1 MFYAFEATVQIGA
14 ISQRTGF
21 KGRRAKTS
29 GCLQSSLCCSALE
42 SQRANSKNL
51 SSCCFFSAVE
61 SWWVCGEETWKELNG
76 QYGWSENKSCWCPYV
91 VLQHFDSFL
100 VLQIWKM
107 LFSF

>member
-51 SSCCFFSAVE
+51 SSCCFFFSSGVMVGLWRGDMEGAQ
-61 SWWVCGEETWKELNG
+61 WTIR
-76 QYGWSENKSCWCPYV
+76 V
-91 VLQHFDSFL
+91 VRE
-100 VLQIWKM
+100 
-107 LFSF
+107 